1 MEYMEKMAV
10 SDEALLVG
18 SILENLGCPGVG
30 SGFDD
35 AETGVRGGDGL
46 SNFNGVGGTKTR
58 VGASIAGREREE
70 EMNGCEDKKRTSSK
84 KVVALVVCSRP
95 SLTTNYTIISQK
107 KSSLGT
113 RTTDSQLDCKLNGDG
128 EDMERRR
135 ATLPGFDD

>member
-35 AETGVRGGDGL
+35 AETGVSGGDGL

-58 VGASIAGREREE
+58 VGASIAGREREQEKNGHE
-70 EMNGCEDKKRTSSK
+70 EKKRTSSK
-84 KVVALVVCSRP
+84 MDVRVVR
-95 SLTTNYTIISQK
+95 
-107 KSSLGT
+107 
-113 RTTDSQLDCKLNGDG
+113 
-128 EDMERRR
+128 
-135 ATLPGFDD
+135 